1 MSEDQGTPE
10 ERPKPPPPPPP
21 RMAPPPPPKHAAA
34 PAAAEETPPRE
45 PDPAPEPTPDPT
57 PDPAP
62 APMPEPAPEAAGPA
76 QTAAVET
83 PEKPKQKA
91 STAKKRSAGS
101 LVRSLIWIV
110 VLALI
115 AWGIYAYIHHKNSSD
130 DNAPTRTVVVLPK
143 QLLGADRVVSP
154 ADRKLR
160 KELNTHLFKQDAK
173 AQVADYVA
181 TVDGRKQVSFAV
193 TGFTGDPGGTLDYG
207 PSSVKVVL
215 KHFLLDVTAKG
226 LHKVGAKSGGVLT
239 KCGTVAQSGQ
249 DVRACIWMGPG
260 RAALVTFP
268 QGGATAKIAAQTQKI
283 RAAVE
288 HSEPDSD

>member
-21 RMAPPPPPKHAAA
+21 RMATPPPPKHAAA

-181 TVDGRKQVSFAV
+181 TVDGRKQVTHAIQFHCFVRCRTPYAED
-193 TGFTGDPGGTLDYG
+193 GQDY
-207 PSSVKVVL
+207 VDD
-215 KHFLLDVTAKG
+215 LLDQVRDHIHADRTCG
-226 LHKVGAKSGGVLT
+226 SGGFEVGGFQVGEGESPKFSWHLEQGNT
-239 KCGTVAQSGQ
+239 SE
-249 DVRACIWMGPG
+249 DVTDFYLLIS
-260 RAALVTFP
+260 TD
-268 QGGATAKIAAQTQKI
+268 
-283 RAAVE
+283 AVE
-288 HSEPDSD
+288 IVAA